1 MASGVNN
8 QYWNGV
14 DYDPDQIRPGQPR
27 HEDKEDGAMLF
38 QLHLVYRCQ
47 RDRISYQFP
56 TAILNTSIIR
66 IVQFKNVEKLYKNW
80 SVEKETSIELT
91 IVNSKDLATFENI
104 ILLSR

>member
-47 RDRISYQFP
+47 RDRISYNPNHGESNGKSDGGTWRRQRR
-56 TAILNTSIIR
+56 AICAIMHRLMER
-66 IVQFKNVEKLYKNW
+66 
-80 SVEKETSIELT
+80 
-91 IVNSKDLATFENI
+91 
-104 ILLSR
+104 LL